1 MTKVV
6 GGIFTIHITVVSV
19 QNIYIL
25 EITKKKTE
33 KKTVVNRQINK
44 GFDR

>member
-25 EITKKKTE
+25 EITKKKT
-33 KKTVVNRQINK
+33 VVNRQINK